1 MMCYLTIIHYVHC
14 NNGGNFHATEVVPSH
29 RSRSGLFGPKPSF
42 YMETIE
48 VSRLSALAF
57 YAAGE
62 ECYKGERF
70 YWQNREKQ

>member
-1 MMCYLTIIHYVHC
+1 MQQKWYQT
-14 NNGGNFHATEVVPSH
+14 TEIEVDSLGQNLH
-29 RSRSGLFGPKPSF
+29 F

-62 ECYKGERF
+62 ERYKGERF
-70 YWQNREKQ
+70 YWQNREKKQ

>member
-1 MMCYLTIIHYVHC
+1 MQQKWYQ
-14 NNGGNFHATEVVPSH
+14 ATEVEVDYLGQSLH
-29 RSRSGLFGPKPSF
+29 F
-42 YMETIE
+42 YMETME
-48 VSRLSALAF
+48 VSHLSALAF